1 VKGKSVKSFDDE
13 IRKLPPESRQEVES
27 LIQLLK
33 ARIKSETTPPS
44 NLNSLIIDTGTDT
57 EWRGA
62 LQEMSE
68 EYSSVDLQHK
78 ALDWWNE

>member
-1 VKGKSVKSFDDE
+1 MKSLDDE

-33 ARIKSETTPPS
+33 ARIKSEATSPP
-44 NLNSLIIDTGTDT
+44 NLNYLVIDTGTG
-57 EWRGA
+57 WRGA
-62 LQEMSE
+62 LQEMSKK
-68 EYSSVDLQHK
+68 YSSVDLQHK